1 MSERV
6 SRLEDLPDE
15 ELMLRYARDDE
26 PCFEVLL
33 HRYRRPL
40 FSFLYRYLGRADKAE
55 DVFQDVFYEVIRAR
69 KRYRPDH
76 RFAAWLFQIAR
87 NRAVDRLRRNGLREM
102 PSLDDPLDPQI
113 KGGENKVTMVSG
125 ADPDPEEQA
134 QAMQLG
140 GALQQVLMALP
151 PEQREVLWLKEISG
165 LTLAE
170 IARVTGA
177 SENTVKSRLRYAL
190 EKVRVTMSQ
199 MGFSQ

>member
-1 MSERV
+1 
-6 SRLEDLPDE
+6 
-15 ELMLRYARDDE
+15 MLRYARDDE

-69 KRYRPDH
+69 RRYRPDH

-134 QAMQLG
+134 QVMQLG

>member
-1 MSERV
+1 VSERV
-6 SRLEDLPDE
+6 SRLGDLPDE

-69 KRYRPDH
+69 RRYRPDH

-134 QAMQLG
+134 QVMQLG